1 MKSFIETF
9 SEQYKDLVN
18 NLLDQNELSLKIFA
32 EEHFR
37 KNLLLSCA
45 SFHEKEIQR
54 IIIRFVETKSN
65 SNDKIINFVQ
75 NKAIKRQ
82 YHTYFDWENRKAN
95 CFFGLFGAE
104 FKEKIQ
110 KDIKENEEIKKAM
123 EDFLSIGDERNKMA
137 HCNFLDYKLEKTFKE
152 IIELNTSALK
162 FLVFMEQQ
170 LS

>member
-95 CFFGLFGAE
+95 CFLG
-104 FKEKIQ
+104 
-110 KDIKENEEIKKAM
+110 
-123 EDFLSIGDERNKMA
+123 
-137 HCNFLDYKLEKTFKE
+137 
-152 IIELNTSALK
+152 
-162 FLVFMEQQ
+162 FLVQNLKKKYRKILKKMKK
-170 LS
+170 

>member
-1 MKSFIETF
+1 M
-9 SEQYKDLVN
+9 
-18 NLLDQNELSLKIFA
+18 
-32 EEHFR
+32 
-37 KNLLLSCA
+37 
-45 SFHEKEIQR
+45 
-54 IIIRFVETKSN
+54 
-65 SNDKIINFVQ
+65 
-75 NKAIKRQ
+75 
-82 YHTYFDWENRKAN
+82 
-95 CFFGLFGAE
+95 FFGLFGAE

-137 HCNFLDYKLEKTFKE
+137 HCNFLDYKLEKTFEE